1 MDGAEVGVLEETDE
15 VSLGCL
21 LEGEDG
27 GGLEPEVAGGGFE
40 VLGDLADEA
49 LEGDLADQQVS
60 GPLVFPD
67 LLQGDGT
74 GPVAAG
80 LLDAGMGWV
89 LLPRRLGSELT
100 PRGLTSGGLSGRLL
114 GTSHVVL
121 C

>member
-27 GGLEPEVAGGGFE
+27 GGLEPEVWNRGGH
-40 VLGDLADEA
+40 VLGDLADKA

-60 GPLVFPD
+60 GPLVLPD
-67 LLQGDGT
+67 LFQGDGT
-74 GPVAAG
+74 GPVATR

-100 PRGLTSGGLSGRLL
+100 PRGLASGGLAGGLL